1 MEEEFKS
8 QNILGRDIVEEMEES
23 YLSYAMSVIISRALP
38 DVRDGLKP
46 VHRRVLYG
54 ASGIGAQ
61 WNRKHKKSARIVG
74 EVIGKY
80 HPHGDQSIYD
90 SLVRMAQ
97 PWSLRYMLIDGQGN
111 FGSVDGDG
119 AAAMRYTEAK
129 MSKIASE
136 MLKDI
141 EKETVFFQPNFDDSL
156 EEPTVLPTQ
165 IPNLLMNGSEG
176 IAVGM
181 ATKIPPHNLKEI
193 VEGLVALL
201 EKPNI
206 SSEEI
211 FDLYIKGPD
220 FPTAGY
226 IMGAEGIKEAYTTG
240 RGRVIMRGK
249 ASIEEKENGKETI
262 IINEIPY
269 QVNKSNLIEKIADLV
284 RDKKLEGISDLRD
297 ESDKE
302 GMRIVIECKRDAI
315 AGIILNNLYKY
326 TQLQDTFGIIM
337 LAITKGVP
345 KVMTIKEVLNEFL
358 FFRREIIIK
367 RTEFDLSEAETRA
380 HILEGLKKALENI
393 EEVIELIKTS
403 NSPEEAKV
411 KLVDRFHFSK
421 AQTKAILDMRLQK
434 LTSLETDKLIE
445 EYKDLEKQILYFKQI
460 LSEISV
466 QNTIIKE
473 ELIEI
478 KEKYGDERKTE
489 IVPISGNLSIEDMI
503 AEEDMVVTIS
513 HHGYI
518 KRLPVSTWKTQ
529 NRGGRGMKGANTK
542 QDDYIEH
549 LFVASTHNTMLFF
562 TKTGK
567 CYWLKVHE
575 IPQASRTSQGR
586 AIVNLIGCDTE
597 DRVQA
602 FVSVKEFSENQYI
615 VMCTKKGLIK
625 RSNLLLYSRPRKGG
639 IFAIDINDGDELIQS
654 KVTEGEQDIIL
665 ATNNGKAIRFNEKQI
680 RATGRKTKG
689 VTGIRMSFNDDYVIG
704 MLTARRDGQAL
715 VVSSN
720 GYGKRS
726 HLEEYRE
733 QKRGGKGVFT
743 LKSNKKTGK
752 LISILEV
759 KTNDDLMI
767 ITSDGIMIRQPV
779 EKLNIIGR
787 NTQGVKLLKLDDKS
801 SIASVTK
808 VIKDEENINK
818 EEKEE
823 EKQEGKPLNETLKEN
838 NNRNN
843 SKDNE
848 E

>member
-1 MEEEFKS
+1 MEEEFKNQS
-8 QNILGRDIVEEMEES
+8 ILGRDIVEEMEES

-46 VHRRVLYG
+46 VHRRVLFG
-54 ASGIGAQ
+54 AAGIGAQ

-97 PWSLRYMLIDGQGN
+97 PWSLRYMLMDGQGN

-141 EKETVFFQPNFDDSL
+141 EKETVAFQPNFDDSL
-156 EEPTVLPTQ
+156 NEPSVLPTQ

-181 ATKIPPHNLKEI
+181 ATKIPPHNLKEL
-193 VEGLVALL
+193 VSGLISLL
-201 EKPNI
+201 ENKEI
-206 SSEEI
+206 TSEEI
-211 FDLYIKGPD
+211 FENHIKGPD

-226 IMGAEGIKEAYTTG
+226 IMGVDGVREAYTTG

-249 ASIEEKENGKETI
+249 ATIEEKENGKEVI

-284 RDKKLEGISDLRD
+284 RDKKIEGISDLRD
-297 ESDKE
+297 ESDKD

-337 LAITKGVP
+337 LAIVGGVP

-358 FFRREIIIK
+358 LFRREIIIK
-367 RTEFDLSEAETRA
+367 RTQFDLSEAEARA

-393 EEVIELIKTS
+393 EEVIELIKKS
-403 NSPEEAKV
+403 KNPEEAKERLIE
-411 KLVDRFHFSK
+411 KFQFTEK
-421 AQTKAILDMRLQK
+421 QTKAILDMRLQK

-445 EYKDLEKQILYFKQI
+445 EFNELQKQILYFKEV
-460 LSEISV
+460 LSNHDKQSE
-466 QNTIIKE
+466 IIKE
-473 ELIEI
+473 ELLSVQ
-478 KEKYGDERKTE
+478 EKYADERKTQ
-489 IVPISGNLSIEDMI
+489 IIPVSGTLSVEDMI

-513 HHGYI
+513 HNGYI

-562 TKTGK
+562 TNTGK

-586 AIVNLIGCDTE
+586 AIINLIGCDTE
-597 DRVQA
+597 AKVSA
-602 FVSVKEFSENQYI
+602 FVSVKEFKDNQHI

-625 RSNLLLYSRPRKGG
+625 RSKLSLYSKPRKGG
-639 IFAIDINDGDELIQS
+639 IYAIDINENDELIQS
-654 KVTEGEQDIIL
+654 KVSEGNQDIIL
-665 ATNNGKAIRFNEKQI
+665 ATNNGKAIRFNEEQI

-689 VTGIRMSFNDDYVIG
+689 VTGIRMSYKDDFVIG
-704 MLTARRDGQAL
+704 MLTARRDGQVL

-726 HLEEYRE
+726 ELEEYRE

-743 LKSNKKTGK
+743 LKSNTKTGK

-759 KTNDDLMI
+759 VSEDDLMI
-767 ITSDGIMIRQPV
+767 ITSEGIMIRQPV
-779 EKLNIIGR
+779 ERLGIIGR
-787 NTQGVKLLKLDDKS
+787 NTQGVKLLKLDEGS

-808 VIKDEENINK
+808 VIKEDEEV
-818 EEKEE
+818 KEE
-823 EKQEGKPLNETLKEN
+823 ENSEENSEETNQPKN
-838 NNRNN
+838 
-843 SKDNE
+843 
-848 E
+848 

>member
-1 MEEEFKS
+1 MEENFKN
-8 QNILGRDIVEEMEES
+8 QNILGRDLVEEMNES

-97 PWSLRYMLIDGQGN
+97 PWSLRYLLIDGQGN

-141 EKETVFFQPNFDDSL
+141 EKETVLFQANFDDSL
-156 EEPTVLPTQ
+156 KEPEVLPAQ

-181 ATKIPPHNLKEI
+181 ATKIPPHNLKEL
-193 VEGLVALL
+193 VSGLIALL
-201 EKPNI
+201 DNKEITN
-206 SSEEI
+206 EEI
-211 FDLYIKGPD
+211 FEKHIKGPD
-220 FPTAGY
+220 FPTAGF
-226 IMGAEGIKEAYTTG
+226 IMGVDGIKEAYTTG
-240 RGRVIMRGK
+240 RGRVIMRGRAK
-249 ASIEEKENGKETI
+249 IEEKENGKETI
-262 IINEIPY
+262 IISEIPY

-284 RDKKLEGISDLRD
+284 RDKKIEGISDLRD
-297 ESDKE
+297 ESDKD

-337 LAITKGVP
+337 LAIVGGVP
-345 KVMTIKEVLNEFL
+345 KVMTIKEVLSEFL
-358 FFRREIIIK
+358 VFRREIIIK
-367 RTEFDLSEAETRA
+367 RTQFDLAEAEARA

-393 EEVIELIKTS
+393 EEVIELIKSS
-403 NSPEEAKV
+403 NNPEEAKN
-411 KLVDRFHFSK
+411 KLIQKYSFTE

-445 EYKDLEKQILYFKQI
+445 EHQELQKQIVYFNQI
-460 LSEISV
+460 LKDEKT
-466 QNTIIKE
+466 QDKIIKE
-473 ELIEI
+473 ELFAVE
-478 KEKYGDERKTE
+478 EKYGDERKTE
-489 IVPISGNLSIEDMI
+489 IIPVSGSLSIEDMI

-567 CYWLKVHE
+567 CYWLKVHQ

-586 AIVNLIGCDTE
+586 AIVNLIGCETE

-602 FVSVKEFSENQYI
+602 FVSVKEFQDNNYI

-625 RSNLLLYSRPRKGG
+625 RSSLSLYSKPRKGG
-639 IFAIDINDGDELIQS
+639 IYAIDINSDDELIQS

-680 RATGRKTKG
+680 RSTGRKTKG
-689 VTGIRMSFNDDYVIG
+689 VTGIRMSFEDDFVIG
-704 MLTARRDGQAL
+704 MLTARREGQVL

-720 GYGKRS
+720 GFGKRS
-726 HLEEYRE
+726 NLDVYRE

-767 ITSDGIMIRQPV
+767 ITSEGIMIRQPI

-787 NTQGVKLLKLDDKS
+787 NTQGVKLLRLDEGS
-801 SIASVTK
+801 TIASVTK
-808 VIKDEENINK
+808 VM
-818 EEKEE
+818 KEE
-823 EKQEGKPLNETLKEN
+823 ESPADEDNNSEKEN
-838 NNRNN
+838 NSTSPN
-843 SKDNE
+843 
-848 E
+848 